1 MIPIEV
7 SQAVCFEIPDL
18 ATAARLAKRL
28 ARRWTIDLVAESDE
42 LMSLVAELR
51 PKSGDLA
58 ALLREVEVWVAE
70 EGLCAVRFEV
80 DGRTYVLQAGEAKWD
95 APPWKRVDAETR
107 KADLLEALA
116 SVDSTIA
123 EVSEREGPGSQSRVM
138 GLKGL
143 RDDIALALRLLD

>member
-7 SQAVCFEIPDL
+7 TQAVAFEIPDL
-18 ATAARLAKRL
+18 AISARLAKRL
-28 ARRWTIDLVAESDE
+28 AGRWTIDLIAETDE
-42 LMSLVAELR
+42 LMLLVAELR
-51 PKSGDLA
+51 PKRGDLG
-58 ALLREVEVWVAE
+58 ALLREVEAWVAE
-70 EGLCAVRFEV
+70 ESLCAVRFEV
-80 DGRTYVLQAGEAKWD
+80 DGRSYVLEAGEPNWD
-95 APPWKRVDAETR
+95 DPAWRRVDAEKR

-123 EVSEREGPGSQSRVM
+123 EVSEREGARSQSRVL